1 MADGRSDVNLRG
13 LTVLLAAL
21 TACAT
26 PKNSYVADSTLVGP
40 YIDATL
46 ALPSGYWRFLFP
58 QTEACAAVLRPEA
71 PIFYSSGGS
80 FGRVRSP
87 DGSRCDPV
95 GIGTLHRWRRSRRM
109 GEMAPS
115 SPANWGIIY
124 EGPEAFLL
132 RGRFPVASR
141 LGVANTFDVVVLVAN
156 DDVCAPIARSG
167 VGTLVFRPSGRRV
180 LNLARCPVLA
190 VAMPP
195 PATAP

>member
-1 MADGRSDVNLRG
+1 M
-13 LTVLLAAL
+13 
-21 TACAT
+21 
-26 PKNSYVADSTLVGP
+26 GP
-40 YIDATL
+40 YIDAAL
-46 ALPSGYWRFLFP
+46 SLPSGYWRFLFP
-58 QTEACAAVLRPEA
+58 QTESCAAVLRPEA

-87 DGSRCDPV
+87 DGGRCDPV

-115 SPANWGIIY
+115 SPARWEIIY

-141 LGVANTFDVVVLVAN
+141 LGVANTFDVVVMVAN

-180 LNLARCPVLA
+180 LNLGRCPVLA
-190 VAMPP
+190 VAMPSERLP
-195 PATAP
+195 EKDGDGS